1 MEQYGRTSHE
11 NDNASIEKEIAGL
24 IEEQRLF
31 TESIYASLPIGIEI
45 YDAHGILRSI
55 NDYALKIYGVD
66 DGSTV
71 VNTVNLF
78 NSPYVDTELYTR
90 IKSGEEV
97 TLEFEYDFDRI
108 NSDSYFTSH
117 NKNSM
122 IYEAKIIPIR
132 GKSGH
137 IIGHILLANDVT
149 LVKETEYRTEESK
162 KNLEMAMKAAN
173 MTSWIYDVHK
183 KLFSPLYGRTIAR
196 SNMPMEEVLTILHP
210 HDQSPLLKLFSQLI
224 NKEVEQ
230 GHPRRDPPRK

>member
-90 IKSGEEV
+90 IKSG
-97 TLEFEYDFDRI
+97 
-108 NSDSYFTSH
+108 
-117 NKNSM
+117 
-122 IYEAKIIPIR
+122 
-132 GKSGH
+132 
-137 IIGHILLANDVT
+137 
-149 LVKETEYRTEESK
+149 
-162 KNLEMAMKAAN
+162 
-173 MTSWIYDVHK
+173 
-183 KLFSPLYGRTIAR
+183 
-196 SNMPMEEVLTILHP
+196 
-210 HDQSPLLKLFSQLI
+210 
-224 NKEVEQ
+224 
-230 GHPRRDPPRK
+230 